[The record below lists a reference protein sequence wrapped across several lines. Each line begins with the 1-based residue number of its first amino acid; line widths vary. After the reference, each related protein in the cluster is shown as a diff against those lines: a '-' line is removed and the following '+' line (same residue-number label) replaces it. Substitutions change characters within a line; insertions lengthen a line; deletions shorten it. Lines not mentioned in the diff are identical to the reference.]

1 MKVNSARQPYTN
13 PSPLQFTLQLSRIR
27 HSKVKDTSRE
37 RRIRPTSS
45 KHLNKVTR
53 GPRPTRRNHGNLHRP
68 THHRGQLTIEPT
80 PHPIGIHRSQQNLPG
95 PPFLG
100 LTSPI
105 QNPPPRS
112 LPTASHKNLSLFYI
126 TAFNS
131 TSIDSHNHCLRS
143 KAPTNLSNQLRPRN
157 RR

>member
-95 PPFLG
+95 PPILR
-100 LTSPI
+100 LTNPI
-105 QNPPPRS
+105 QHPPAGSFSSATHKNFSLLNAAAFNPP
-112 LPTASHKNLSLFYI
+112 
-126 TAFNS
+126 
-131 TSIDSHNHCLRS
+131 SIN
-143 KAPTNLSNQLRPRN
+143 RN
-157 RR
+157 